1 MLTIESDNFH
11 EFISLKIFLS
21 RTLNYGMI
29 LVFSNSE
36 QLRIRNNMS
45 MTHYTVIGTSFQQ
58 NTVADREK
66 LAFSSEEIQRFLPTG
81 ISTGMIQ
88 ECALLSTCN
97 RTEIYLVSADPSVAL
112 PHLFQQLAQAKGE
125 AASSLFAKGYQYH
138 NRDGVRHLLRVAAG
152 LESQMVGE
160 TQILHQVK
168 NAHQLAG
175 ATGTTGLFLNRLFNL
190 AVQTGKR
197 VRHETAIG
205 AGAISIGSAAVE
217 LVRRKLP
224 PRESAT
230 VILLGAGEMA
240 EQAALHLTAKQQAG
254 VRLLIASR
262 TRQRA
267 ENLAQ
272 RVGAE
277 SLAWKNLPEALAETS
292 AVIAATSA
300 PQPVLCPEHFFSRH
314 RSVRSDRPLLCIDI
328 GMPRNIDPA
337 VAQLPH
343 VRLYDLDHLN
353 GVIDKNLQIRLAEL
367 PKAEK
372 IIDELLAEFGEWYHA
387 LKVVPIIKS
396 LFQYGDEIRQ
406 QEIARNR
413 KNFRPEEWQ
422 HLDALTS
429 SLMNKF
435 LQMPI
440 KRLKAWA
447 NDPQLRDDNLEA
459 ICEFFALG
467 ENLVSKNSAPRHAA
481 K

>member
-1 MLTIESDNFH
+1 
-11 EFISLKIFLS
+11 
-21 RTLNYGMI
+21 
-29 LVFSNSE
+29 
-36 QLRIRNNMS
+36 
-45 MTHYTVIGTSFQQ
+45 MTHYAVIGTSYQQ
-58 NTVADREK
+58 STVAYREK
-66 LAFSSEEIQRFLPTG
+66 LAFSPEEIQRFLPTVV
-81 ISTGMIQ
+81 STGVMQ

-97 RTEIYLVSADPSVAL
+97 RTEIYLVSEDPGVAL
-112 PHLFQQLAQAKGE
+112 SHLFRSLAQAKGE
-125 AASSLFAKGYQYH
+125 AASSLFAQGYQYH
-138 NRDGVRHLLRVAAG
+138 NRDCVRHLLRVAAG

-175 ATGTTGLFLNRLFNL
+175 ANGAVGLFLNRLFNL
-190 AVQTGKR
+190 AVQAGKR

-205 AGAISIGSAAVE
+205 VGAISIGSAAIE

-224 PRESAT
+224 SRESVR

-240 EQAALHLTAKQQAG
+240 EQAALHLMAKQQAA
-254 VRLLIASR
+254 VRLVIANR

-267 ENLAQ
+267 EALAQ

-277 SLAWKNLPEALAETS
+277 SLAWENLPEALAEAS
-292 AVIAATSA
+292 AIIAATSA
-300 PQPVLCPEHFFSRH
+300 QQPVLCPEHFATRGRNGQTQNARVSNASTIH
-314 RSVRSDRPLLCIDI
+314 RPLLCIDI

-337 VAQLPH
+337 VAQLPR

-353 GVIDKNLQIRLAEL
+353 GVIDKNLQIRLAEQ

-372 IIDELLAEFGEWYHA
+372 IIDALLAEFGEWYHA
-387 LKVVPIIKS
+387 LKVVPTIKS
-396 LFQYGDEIRQ
+396 LFRYSDEIRQ

-429 SLMNKF
+429 SLMNKL

-440 KRLKAWA
+440 QRLKAWA
-447 NDPQLRDDNLEA
+447 NDPQLRDHDLEA
-459 ICEFFALG
+459 VCEFFALG
-467 ENLVSKNSAPRHAA
+467 ENLVSKNPATRHAA
-481 K
+481 E